1 MTIAGGVGDAVYL
14 VKLLKVQNEFYKMNE
29 NKPLS
34 PSAATS
40 LLSLMLQE
48 NKYAPYLV
56 QLILGGL
63 NNGVPEVY
71 DIDPFGGM
79 VKEKRFFSSGSGS
92 PTALGYLESVYAP
105 GLSTQEGI
113 KHAAKALRIAMKRDS
128 ATGDSITLVAI
139 TKKGFKEYSNEE
151 LEKLLK

>member
-1 MTIAGGVGDAVYL
+1 M
-14 VKLLKVQNEFYKMNE
+14 
-29 NKPLS
+29 
-34 PSAATS
+34 
-40 LLSLMLQE
+40 
-48 NKYAPYLV
+48 
-56 QLILGGL
+56 
-63 NNGVPEVY
+63 PEVY

-92 PTALGYLESVYAP
+92 PTALGYLESVYTP